1 MKNGLLKGI
10 ALGVMLA
17 FGLVVSAQEEQQ
29 EAVVKV
35 FKYLDT
41 DYSVVSV
48 SNPTNKSACLIIK
61 DQDGEVV
68 VKKSISKDSY
78 SQEILDLTNLNDG
91 KYTAV
96 LSTKDMEPVKE
107 NFALINNKV
116 TDATIMSAEELKA
129 FFRLNDNILYV
140 SHIAFGANNFG
151 ISIEDAIG
159 DEVFEQGYE
168 GNNTFSGKFD
178 ISALPNGDYSVKIK
192 SGEEQYS
199 YVFSK

>member
-17 FGLVVSAQEEQQ
+17 FGFGVSAQEEKQ
-29 EAVVKV
+29 EAAVRI

-41 DYSVVSV
+41 EYSVASI
-48 SNPTNKSACLIIK
+48 SNPTKKSARLVII
-61 DQDGEVV
+61 DQDGNEVMKELV
-68 VKKSISKDSY
+68 SNDSY
-78 SQEILDLTNLNDG
+78 SQEILDLSNLNDG

-96 LSTKDMEPVKE
+96 LNSKHMEPIEESFNLVNKE
-107 NFALINNKV
+107 V
-116 TDATIMSAEELKA
+116 SDATIMSEEELRA

-140 SHIAFGANNFG
+140 SHIAFGANTFG

-159 DEVFEQGYE
+159 DEVFEKGYE
-168 GNNTFSGKFD
+168 GNDTFSGKFD